1 MSKVFGDMIGRIFV
15 GIWRGLDG
23 LRKFL
28 HLVVLLTIFG
38 FVVGALRT
46 SIPHIADKSALVI
59 APKGEIVEQLS
70 GSAVD
75 QAMARVQGDAR
86 EETLLWDLVDALK
99 AAKKDARIAAVVL
112 DLNSMTAGGQPTL
125 AELTAAIKDFRSSG
139 KKVVAHATSFL
150 QESYYVAAAADEIYL
165 DPMGLVAIDGYD
177 RYRTY
182 YKDLLD
188 KLGVEV
194 NLFRVGAYK
203 SAAEV
208 YVRSD
213 MSPED
218 REESLAYL
226 NGLWFNYRKAV
237 AEARGLTPTDISDYV
252 NNSVP
257 AMLAAKGNSAKVALD
272 AKLVTGLKS
281 SLDVERRMVELVG
294 GDSKKTEEKVEA
306 DKSDAGESYNSTS
319 LEDYLR
325 VVQAEKRARS
335 GGKDKIGVIIAA
347 GEILDG
353 SQPPGSVGGETAA
366 MLIRQA
372 REDDDVK
379 AIVLRVDSPGGSVF
393 ASEQIYR
400 EVRAAQ
406 EAGKTV
412 VVSMGDL
419 AASGGY
425 YIASSADEIWAHP
438 ATITGSIGIFGAIPT
453 FQNTLNK
460 LGVSVDGVGT
470 TKLSGQLRLDR
481 PLGEDAKVLLQ
492 SFIERGYEEFL
503 GHVAEGRK
511 KTRDEVHAIAQGR
524 VWIGTDAKSNGL
536 VDHLGLFDQAVKSAA
551 KLAELSDDYEVERIE
566 PELSWAESLALQ
578 IKVWFATNFVGDI
591 AAHIPALQVAREFEP
606 LQRELTRWSRMNAR
620 DNRYAYCF
628 CDVR

>member
-1 MSKVFGDMIGRIFV
+1 MSG
-15 GIWRGLDG
+15 
-23 LRKFL
+23 
-28 HLVVLLTIFG
+28 
-38 FVVGALRT
+38 
-46 SIPHIADKSALVI
+46 
-59 APKGEIVEQLS
+59 
-70 GSAVD
+70 
-75 QAMARVQGDAR
+75 
-86 EETLLWDLVDALK
+86 
-99 AAKKDARIAAVVL
+99 
-112 DLNSMTAGGQPTL
+112 GGQPTL
-125 AELTAAIKDFRSSG
+125 AEFTAAIKDFRSSG

-165 DPMGLVAIDGYD
+165 DPMGLVAIDGYE

-182 YKDLLD
+182 YKELLD
-188 KLGVEV
+188 KIGVEV

-208 YVRSD
+208 YVRTD

-226 NGLWFNYRKAV
+226 NALWLSYRTAV

-252 NNSVP
+252 NNLVP
-257 AMLAAKGNSAKVALD
+257 AMLAAKGDAAKVALD

-281 SLDVERRMVELVG
+281 SIDVERRMVALVG
-294 GDSKKTEEKVEA
+294 RDSPSENVEKVEA
-306 DKSDAGESYNSTS
+306 EESDAGESYNSTS

-325 VVQAEKRARS
+325 VVHAEKHAR
-335 GGKDKIGVIIAA
+335 GVGTRDKIGVVIAS

-353 SQPPGSVGGETAA
+353 SQPPGTVGGETAA
-366 MLIRQA
+366 SLIREA

-406 EAGKTV
+406 ADGKPV

-453 FQNTLNK
+453 FQNTLK
-460 LGVSVDGVGT
+460 KIGVNVDGVGT
-470 TKLSGQLRLDR
+470 TNLSGQLRLDR
-481 PLGEDAKVLLQ
+481 PMGEDAKVLLQ

-503 GHVAEGRK
+503 AHVAEGRK

-524 VWIGTDAKSNGL
+524 VWIGTDAKNNGL
-536 VDHLGLFDQAVKSAA
+536 VDQLGLFDQAVKSAA
-551 KLAELSDDYEVERIE
+551 KRANLSGDYEVERIE

-578 IKVWFATNFVGDI
+578 IKVWFAKNFVGDI
-591 AAHIPALQVAREFEP
+591 AARIPSLQVARELQP
-606 LQRELTRWSRMNAR
+606 LQRELARWSRMNAR

>member
-1 MSKVFGDMIGRIFV
+1 MIGRIFV

-28 HLVVLLTIFG
+28 HLLVLLTIFG

-46 SIPHIADKSALVI
+46 SIPHIADASALVL
-59 APKGEIVEQLS
+59 APKGEIVEQIT
-70 GSAVD
+70 GSPVD
-75 QAMARVQGDAR
+75 QALARAQGDAQA
-86 EETLLWDLVDALK
+86 ETLLWDLVDALK
-99 AAKKDARIAAVVL
+99 AAKKDKRIAAVVL
-112 DLNSMTAGGQPTL
+112 DLNYMSGGGQPTL
-125 AELTAAIKDFRSSG
+125 AELNAAIKDFRSSG

-150 QESYYVAAAADEIYL
+150 QESYYVASAADEIYV
-165 DPMGLVAIDGYD
+165 DPMGLVGIDGYE

-182 YKDLLD
+182 YKDLFD

-208 YVRSD
+208 YVRTD

-226 NGLWFNYRKAV
+226 NGLWLNYRTAV
-237 AEARGLTPTDISDYV
+237 AQSRGLTATDISDYV
-252 NNSVP
+252 SNLVP
-257 AMLAAKGNSAKVALD
+257 AMLAAKGNAAQVALD

-294 GDSKKTEEKVEA
+294 SDTPKASEEKVEA
-306 DKSDAGESYNSTS
+306 DESDAGESYNSTS

-325 VVQAEKRARS
+325 VVHAEKRARS
-335 GGKDKIGVIIAA
+335 LGDDKIGVIIAA

-353 SQPPGSVGGETAA
+353 SQPPGTVGGETAA
-366 MLIRQA
+366 LLIREA

-406 EAGKTV
+406 EDGKPV

-453 FQNTLNK
+453 FQNTLK
-460 LGVSVDGVGT
+460 KIGVNVDGVGT
-470 TKLSGQLRLDR
+470 TKMSGQLRIDR

-524 VWIGTDAKSNGL
+524 VWIGTDAKGNGL

-551 KLAELSDDYEVERIE
+551 RLANLTGDYDVERIE
-566 PELSWAESLALQ
+566 PELTWAESLALQ
-578 IKVWFATNFVGDI
+578 IKVWFAQNFVGEI
-591 AAHIPALQVAREFEP
+591 VARTPVLQVARELEP

>member
-1 MSKVFGDMIGRIFV
+1 
-15 GIWRGLDG
+15 
-23 LRKFL
+23 
-28 HLVVLLTIFG
+28 VLLTIFG

-46 SIPHIADKSALVI
+46 SIPHIADASALVLE
-59 APKGEIVEQLS
+59 PKGEIVEQLS
-70 GSAVD
+70 GSPVD
-75 QAMARVQGDAR
+75 QALERVQGNAKN
-86 EETLLWDLVDALK
+86 ETLLWDLVDALK
-99 AAKKDARIAAVVL
+99 AAKKDQRIAAVVL
-112 DLNSMTAGGQPTL
+112 DLNSMSGGGQPTL
-125 AELTAAIKDFRSSG
+125 AEFTAAIKDFRSSG

-150 QESYYVAAAADEIYL
+150 QESYYVAAAADEIYV
-165 DPMGLVAIDGYD
+165 DPMGLVAIDGYE

-182 YKDLLD
+182 YKDLFD

-208 YVRSD
+208 YVRTD

-226 NGLWFNYRKAV
+226 NGLWLSYRTAV

-252 NNSVP
+252 NNLVP
-257 AMLAAKGNSAKVALD
+257 AMLAAKGDAAKVALD

-294 GDSKKTEEKVEA
+294 SDTPKETEKKVGA
-306 DKSDAGESYNSTS
+306 DESDAGESYNSTS

-325 VVQAEKRARS
+325 VVQAEKRAGS
-335 GGKDKIGVIIAA
+335 ASDDKIGVIIAA

-353 SQPPGSVGGETAA
+353 SQPPGTVGGETAA
-366 MLIRQA
+366 MLIREA

-406 EAGKTV
+406 EDGKPV

-453 FQNTLNK
+453 FQNTLK
-460 LGVSVDGVGT
+460 KIGVNVDGVGT
-470 TKLSGQLRLDR
+470 TKLSGQLRIDR
-481 PLGEDAKVLLQ
+481 PLGEDAKILLQ

-511 KTRDEVHAIAQGR
+511 KSRDEVHAIAQGR
-524 VWIGTDAKSNGL
+524 VWIGTDAMGNGL

-551 KLAELSDDYEVERIE
+551 KLANLTGDYEVERIE
-566 PELSWAESLALQ
+566 PELSWAETLALQ
-578 IKVWFATNFVGDI
+578 IKVWFAKNFVGDI
-591 AAHIPALQVAREFEP
+591 TSRIPALQVARELEP
-606 LQRELTRWSRMNAR
+606 LQRELARWSRMNAR

>member
-1 MSKVFGDMIGRIFV
+1 MIGRIFV

-59 APKGEIVEQLS
+59 EPKGEIVEQLS

-86 EETLLWDLVDALK
+86 DETLLWDLVDALK
-99 AAKKDARIAAVVL
+99 AAKKDARISAVVL

-139 KKVVAHATSFL
+139 KKVVAHATSYL
-150 QESYYVAAAADEIYL
+150 QESYYVASAADEIYL

-188 KLGVEV
+188 KIGVEV

-208 YVRSD
+208 YVRTD

-226 NGLWFNYRKAV
+226 NALWLSYRTAV
-237 AEARGLTPTDISDYV
+237 AGARGLTPTDISDYV
-252 NNSVP
+252 ANLVP
-257 AMLAAKGNSAKVALD
+257 AMLAAKGDAAKVALD

-294 GDSKKTEEKVEA
+294 GDSPRENEEKLEA
-306 DKSDAGESYNSTS
+306 DESDAGESFNSTS

-325 VVQAEKRARS
+325 VVHAEKSAR
-335 GGKDKIGVIIAA
+335 GAGKDKIGVIIAS

-353 SQPPGSVGGETAA
+353 SQPPGRVGGETAA
-366 MLIRQA
+366 SLIREA
-372 REDDDVK
+372 REDDNVK

-406 EAGKTV
+406 ADGKPV
-412 VVSMGDL
+412 IVSMGDL

-425 YIASSADEIWAHP
+425 SIASSADEIWAHP

-460 LGVSVDGVGT
+460 IGVTVDGVGT
-470 TKLSGQLRLDR
+470 TRLSGQLRLDR
-481 PLGEDAKVLLQ
+481 PLGEDVKVLLQ

-551 KLAELSDDYEVERIE
+551 KLADLSGDYDVERIE

-578 IKVWFATNFVGDI
+578 IKVWFAKNFVGDI
-591 AAHIPALQVAREFEP
+591 ASRIPA
-606 LQRELTRWSRMNAR
+606 
-620 DNRYAYCF
+620 
-628 CDVR
+628 

>member
-1 MSKVFGDMIGRIFV
+1 MIGRIFV

-28 HLVVLLTIFG
+28 HLLVLLTIFG

-46 SIPHIADKSALVI
+46 SIPHIADASALVLE
-59 APKGEIVEQLS
+59 PKGEIVEQLS
-70 GSAVD
+70 GSPVD
-75 QAMARVQGDAR
+75 QALERVQGNAKN
-86 EETLLWDLVDALK
+86 ETLLWDLVDALK
-99 AAKKDARIAAVVL
+99 AAKKDQRIAAVVL
-112 DLNSMTAGGQPTL
+112 DLNSMSGGGQPTL
-125 AELTAAIKDFRSSG
+125 AEFTAAIKDFRSSG
-139 KKVVAHATSFL
+139 KKVVAHGTSFL

-165 DPMGLVAIDGYD
+165 DPMGLVAIDGYE

-182 YKDLLD
+182 YKDLFE
-188 KLGVEV
+188 KLGVEM

-208 YVRSD
+208 YVRTD

-226 NGLWFNYRKAV
+226 NGLWLSYRTAV

-252 NNSVP
+252 NNLVP
-257 AMLAAKGNSAKVALD
+257 AMLAAKGDAAKVALD

-294 GDSKKTEEKVEA
+294 SDTPKETEKKVGA
-306 DKSDAGESYNSTS
+306 DESDAGESYNSTS

-325 VVQAEKRARS
+325 VVQAEKRAGS
-335 GGKDKIGVIIAA
+335 ASDDKIGVIIAA

-353 SQPPGSVGGETAA
+353 SQPPGTVGGETAA
-366 MLIRQA
+366 MLIREA

-406 EAGKTV
+406 EDGKPV

-453 FQNTLNK
+453 FQNTLK
-460 LGVSVDGVGT
+460 KIGVNVDGVGT
-470 TKLSGQLRLDR
+470 TKLSGQLRIDR
-481 PLGEDAKVLLQ
+481 PLGEDAKILLQ

-511 KTRDEVHAIAQGR
+511 KSRDEVHAIAQGR
-524 VWIGTDAKSNGL
+524 VWIGTDAMGNGL

-551 KLAELSDDYEVERIE
+551 KLANLTGDYEVERIE
-566 PELSWAESLALQ
+566 PELSWAETLALQ
-578 IKVWFATNFVGDI
+578 IKVWFAKNFVGDI
-591 AAHIPALQVAREFEP
+591 TSRIPALQVARELEP
-606 LQRELTRWSRMNAR
+606 LQRELARWSRMNAR

-628 CDVR
+628 CDIR

>member
-1 MSKVFGDMIGRIFV
+1 MIGRIFV

-28 HLVVLLTIFG
+28 HLLVLLTIFG

-46 SIPHIADKSALVI
+46 SIPHIADASALVI
-59 APKGEIVEQLS
+59 SPKGEIVEQLS
-70 GSAVD
+70 GSPVD
-75 QAMARVQGDAR
+75 QALARVQGDAR

-139 KKVVAHATSFL
+139 KKVVAHATSFM

-165 DPMGLVAIDGYD
+165 DPMGLVAIDGYA

-182 YKDLLD
+182 YKDLFD
-188 KLGVEV
+188 KLGVEI

-208 YVRSD
+208 YVRTD

-218 REESLAYL
+218 REESTAYL
-226 NGLWFNYRKAV
+226 NALWFNYRKAV
-237 AEARGLTPTDISDYV
+237 ADARGLTPTDISDYV

-294 GDSKKTEEKVEA
+294 GESSKKAEEKVES
-306 DKSDAGESYNSTS
+306 KESDAGESYNSTS

-335 GGKDKIGVIIAA
+335 AGKDKIGVIIAA

-353 SQPPGSVGGETAA
+353 SQPPGTVGGETAA

-372 REDDDVK
+372 RDDDDVK

-393 ASEQIYR
+393 ASEEIYR

-406 EAGKTV
+406 EAGKPV

-460 LGVSVDGVGT
+460 IGVSVDGVGT

-481 PLGEDAKVLLQ
+481 ALGEDAKVLLQ

-511 KTRDEVHAIAQGR
+511 KSRDEVHAIAQGR

-551 KLAELSDDYEVERIE
+551 KLADLTGDYEVDRIE

-578 IKVWFATNFVGDI
+578 IKVWFAKNFVGDI
-591 AAHIPALQVAREFEP
+591 AARIPALQVAREFEP

>member
-1 MSKVFGDMIGRIFV
+1 MIGRIFV

-59 APKGEIVEQLS
+59 EPKGEIVEQLS

-99 AAKKDARIAAVVL
+99 AAKKDTRISAVVL

-139 KKVVAHATSFL
+139 KKVVAHATSYL
-150 QESYYVAAAADEIYL
+150 QESYYVASAADEIYL

-294 GDSKKTEEKVEA
+294 GDSPRENEEKLEA
-306 DKSDAGESYNSTS
+306 DESDAGESFNSTS

-325 VVQAEKRARS
+325 VVHAEKRAR
-335 GGKDKIGVIIAA
+335 GAGKDKIGVIVAS

-353 SQPPGSVGGETAA
+353 SQPPGTVGGETAA
-366 MLIRQA
+366 SLIREA

-379 AIVLRVDSPGGSVF
+379 AIVIRVDSPGGSVF

-406 EAGKTV
+406 ADGKPV

-453 FQNTLNK
+453 FQNTLQK
-460 LGVSVDGVGT
+460 VGVNVDGVGT
-470 TKLSGQLRLDR
+470 TNLSGQLRIDR
-481 PLGEDAKVLLQ
+481 ALGEDAKKLLQ
-492 SFIERGYEEFL
+492 STIEHGHDTFL
-503 GHVAEGRK
+503 ERVSDGRK

-524 VWIGTDAKSNGL
+524 VWIGTDAKDNGL
-536 VDHLGLFDQAVKSAA
+536 VDHLGLFGDAVKSAA
-551 KLAELSDDYEVERIE
+551 KRAKLDSYDIERIE
-566 PELSWAESLALQ
+566 PELTWAESIALQ
-578 IKVWFATNFVGDI
+578 IKVWFAKNFVGDVGSRV
-591 AAHIPALQVAREFEP
+591 PALKLARELEP
-606 LQRELTRWSRMNAR
+606 LQRELTRWTRMNAR
-620 DNRYAYCF
+620 DHRYVYCF

>member
-1 MSKVFGDMIGRIFV
+1 MIGRIFV

-46 SIPHIADKSALVI
+46 SIPHIADASALVI

-70 GSAVD
+70 GSPVD

-112 DLNSMTAGGQPTL
+112 DLDSMTAGGQPTL

-139 KKVVAHATSFL
+139 KKVVAHATSYM

-165 DPMGLVAIDGYD
+165 DPMGLVAIDGYE

-182 YKDLLD
+182 YKNLLD

-208 YVRSD
+208 YIRSD

-226 NGLWFNYRKAV
+226 NALWFNYRKAV

-294 GDSKKTEEKVEA
+294 GDSSKKTEEKVESK
-306 DKSDAGESYNSTS
+306 KSDAGESYNSTS

-335 GGKDKIGVIIAA
+335 AGKDKIGVIIAA

-353 SQPPGSVGGETAA
+353 SQPPGTVGGETAA

-372 REDDDVK
+372 RDDDDVK
-379 AIVLRVDSPGGSVF
+379 AIVLRIDSPGGSVF

-406 EAGKTV
+406 VAGKPV

-460 LGVSVDGVGT
+460 IGVSVDGVGT

-481 PLGEDAKVLLQ
+481 PLGDDAKVLLQ

-503 GHVAEGRK
+503 AHVAEGRK

-551 KLAELSDDYEVERIE
+551 KLANLTGDYEIERIE
-566 PELSWAESLALQ
+566 PELSWAETLALQ
-578 IKVWFATNFVGDI
+578 IKVWFAKNFVGDI
-591 AAHIPALQVAREFEP
+591 AARIPALQVAREFEP

>member
-1 MSKVFGDMIGRIFV
+1 MIGRIFV

-46 SIPHIADKSALVI
+46 SIPHIADSSALVI

-70 GSAVD
+70 GSPVD
-75 QAMARVQGDAR
+75 QAIERVQGDAK
-86 EETLLWDLVDALK
+86 EETLLWDLIDALK
-99 AAKKDARIAAVVL
+99 AAKKDARIAAVVI
-112 DLNSMTAGGQPTL
+112 DLNYMSGGGQPTL
-125 AELTAAIKDFRSSG
+125 AEFTAAIKDFRSSG

-165 DPMGLVAIDGYD
+165 DPMGLVAIDGYE

-182 YKDLLD
+182 YKELLD
-188 KLGVEV
+188 KIGVEI

-208 YVRSD
+208 YVRTD

-226 NGLWFNYRKAV
+226 NALWLSYRTAV

-252 NNSVP
+252 NNLVP
-257 AMLAAKGNSAKVALD
+257 AMLAAKGDAAKVALD

-281 SLDVERRMVELVG
+281 SLDVERRMVALVG
-294 GDSKKTEEKVEA
+294 GDSPSENVEKVEA
-306 DKSDAGESYNSTS
+306 EESDAGESFNSTS

-325 VVQAEKRARS
+325 VVHAEKQAR
-335 GGKDKIGVIIAA
+335 GVGKDKIGVIIAS

-353 SQPPGSVGGETAA
+353 SQPPGTVGGETAA
-366 MLIRQA
+366 SLIREA
-372 REDDDVK
+372 REDDAVK
-379 AIVLRVDSPGGSVF
+379 AIVIRVDSPGGSVF

-406 EAGKTV
+406 ADGKPV

-425 YIASSADEIWAHP
+425 YIAASADEIWAHP

-453 FQNTLNK
+453 FQNTLK
-460 LGVSVDGVGT
+460 KIGVNVDGVGT
-470 TKLSGQLRLDR
+470 TNLSGQLRIDR

-503 GHVAEGRK
+503 AHVAEGRK

-524 VWIGTDAKSNGL
+524 VWIGTDAKNNGL
-536 VDHLGLFDQAVKSAA
+536 VDQLGLFDQAVKSAA
-551 KLAELSDDYEVERIE
+551 KRANLSGDYEVERIE

-578 IKVWFATNFVGDI
+578 IKVWFAKNFVGDI
-591 AAHIPALQVAREFEP
+591 AARMPALQVAREFQP
-606 LQRELTRWSRMNAR
+606 LQRELARWTRMNAR

>member
-1 MSKVFGDMIGRIFV
+1 MIGRIFV

-28 HLVVLLTIFG
+28 HLVVLLVMFG

-46 SIPHIADKSALVI
+46 SIPHIADGSALVI

-70 GSAVD
+70 GSPVD
-75 QAMARVQGDAR
+75 QALEKVQGNAK

-99 AAKKDARIAAVVL
+99 AAKKDARIAAVVI
-112 DLNSMTAGGQPTL
+112 DLNYLTGGGQPTL
-125 AELTAAIKDFRSSG
+125 AEFTAAIKDFRSSG

-165 DPMGLVAIDGYD
+165 DPMGLVAIDGYE

-182 YKDLLD
+182 YKELFD

-208 YVRSD
+208 YVRTD

-226 NGLWFNYRKAV
+226 NALWLSYRTAV

-252 NNSVP
+252 ANLVP
-257 AMLAAKGNSAKVALD
+257 AMLAAKGDAAKVALD

-294 GDSKKTEEKVEA
+294 SDSPKDTEKKVEA

-325 VVQAEKRARS
+325 VVQAEKRAR
-335 GGKDKIGVIIAA
+335 GLGKDKIGVIIAS

-353 SQPPGSVGGETAA
+353 SQPPGTVGGETAA
-366 MLIRQA
+366 SLIREA

-406 EAGKTV
+406 VAGKPV
-412 VVSMGDL
+412 IVSMGDL

-453 FQNTLNK
+453 FQNTLK
-460 LGVSVDGVGT
+460 KIGVSVDGVGT
-470 TKLSGQLRLDR
+470 TNLSGQLRIDR

-503 GHVAEGRK
+503 QHVAEGRK

-524 VWIGTDAKSNGL
+524 VWIGTDAKKNGL
-536 VDHLGLFDQAVKSAA
+536 VDQLGLFDQAVKSAA
-551 KLAELSDDYEVERIE
+551 KRANLTGDYDVERIE

-578 IKVWFATNFVGDI
+578 IKVWFAKNFVGEI
-591 AAHIPALQVAREFEP
+591 AARIPALQVAREFEP
-606 LQRELTRWSRMNAR
+606 LQRELTRWTRMNAR